1 MSFRSLESVARS
13 GSDSRPLKEAD
24 DQGQQGPDDRR
35 QDAGAGVVGVATTK
49 QAAEGGDQHRQHL
62 ASETAARDA
71 VHNAEDSAADAVHDV
86 TNAVR
91 GTSTPNEEGGRGR
104 ARNPGV
110 SHRTPR

>member
-1 MSFRSLESVARS
+1 
-13 GSDSRPLKEAD
+13 
-24 DQGQQGPDDRR
+24 
-35 QDAGAGVVGVATTK
+35 
-49 QAAEGGDQHRQHL
+49 
-62 ASETAARDA
+62 
-71 VHNAEDSAADAVHDV
+71 VHSAEDGAADAVHDV